1 MTPPLATFVRG
12 CGYFEDLQLR
22 SRRARKLNTLW
33 QNVNFRFMWQYFVLI
48 VSLHLDPVIRTLLII

>member
-12 CGYFEDLQLR
+12 FGYLEDLHLR
-22 SRRARKLNTLW
+22 SQRARKLNTIW